1 MRTTLEQLEAIE
13 RLRSILTVRQFGSIV
28 GIETPPAGGDRFVR
42 LLDLTPDQIETE
54 FGSSGAF
61 RELIRR
67 ELADQRDA
75 EFRRGCAPQAQP
87 VPPAEQPPIAA
98 LFQDDGATERADEAR
113 IAEALAEVEER
124 TAEAEQADLL
134 ADNSVFEDIEFE
146 PLTKP

>member
-1 MRTTLEQLEAIE
+1 MRTPLEQLEAIE

-28 GIETPPAGGDRFVR
+28 GIETTAAGDKVDR
-42 LLDLTPDQIETE
+42 LLDLTPDQIDAE

-67 ELADQRDA
+67 EIADQRDVA
-75 EFRRGCAPQAQP
+75 FRRECAPPAQP
-87 VPPAEQPPIAA
+87 AHPAEQPVAP
-98 LFQDDGATERADEAR
+98 FVQDDDASDRADEAR
-113 IAEALAEVEER
+113 IAEALAEAEER

-146 PLTKP
+146 PLIKP